1 MVTKAKLSL
10 VIGGGGGDGRGAA
23 CCRLM
28 AQTGWRVA
36 VAKEAQ
42 YGRSGV
48 RVNSVSP
55 GATEEFMAAFRGLS
69 ANKSMD

>member
-10 VIGGGGGDGRGAA
+10 VIGGGDGRGAA
-23 CCRLM
+23 CYRLM

-55 GATEEFMAAFRGLS
+55 GATEEFMAAFRGPL